1 MQPRLWYSFLCTAP
15 LDLSADLSVVLI
27 SCDSVLSA
35 PIDGALSSVCDNDVG
50 QQGSECSLRLWYSLL
65 CSIPRDLSADLS
77 VVLIS
82 RDSVLNTTVRGRLSS
97 VCVEVL
103 YVVRQGSEC
112 GLGCG
117 THFSARLRRL

>member
-1 MQPRLWYSFLCTAP
+1 M
-15 LDLSADLSVVLI
+15 VLI

-35 PIDGALSSVCDNDVG
+35 TIDVALSSVCDNDVG
-50 QQGSECSLRLWYSLL
+50 QPGSECSLRLWFSLL
-65 CSIPRDLSADLS
+65 GVIPRDLSADLS

-82 RDSVLNTTVRGRLSS
+82 RDSVPSTTVGGRLGS

-103 YVVRQGSEC
+103 HVGRQGSEC
-112 GLGCG
+112 SLGCG